1 MFTIPKW
8 VVSDIVLATLVTKSL
23 DNSSIYS
30 VFPHISHDFTM
41 IFPCFAR
48 DYIEVLI
55 MGFMNKQSPLGA
67 PCLFCCL
74 MEFHGDEMIGTPE
87 RNGI

>member
-1 MFTIPKW
+1 
-8 VVSDIVLATLVTKSL
+8 
-23 DNSSIYS
+23 
-30 VFPHISHDFTM
+30 M

-55 MGFMNKQSPLGA
+55 MGFMNKQSPTGHRM
-67 PCLFCCL
+67 FCCL

-87 RNGI
+87 RNGISRGEATHLLSLIILFLFLSWDFRIL